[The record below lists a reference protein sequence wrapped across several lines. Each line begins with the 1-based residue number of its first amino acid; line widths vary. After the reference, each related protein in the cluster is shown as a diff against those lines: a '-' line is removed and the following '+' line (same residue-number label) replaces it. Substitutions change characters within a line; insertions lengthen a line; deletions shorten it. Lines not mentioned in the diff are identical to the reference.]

1 MAAAKQKSPWKTEVK
16 DDATLIPDFNEIEGE
31 EEELEPGSED
41 ETATG
46 EERSTP
52 SPQGREDIEEPSG
65 EEAQKPPEPEEEQ
78 PAEFQ
83 LSPRLQQAARRA
95 KLSEQDLEKLGDKA
109 EGFLENLAEAQDTV
123 SAELGRIGRE
133 ARQQQVPGYGAQV
146 PSPPATPGQQG
157 DPLAENLALE
167 LDADTFGEDLISKLS
182 SPVAKYVNT
191 LRDRLIRIERKLQEA
206 DAARIVTEVD
216 GFFGELA
223 KDEHYASMFGD
234 GKTGDMVGSKEHK
247 ARMEVLQEAD
257 VMAAGAYQRGWTM
270 SPREALDRALSH
282 VTREDH
288 EMAAKETVRK
298 KAQSRSRQVIN
309 RPTNRKTVRQYAN
322 PRERAEDAYRQA
334 RERVGKPVDEDE
346 TA

>member
-1 MAAAKQKSPWKTEVK
+1 MAAAKEKSPWKTEEK
-16 DDATLIPDFNEIEGE
+16 QDATLIPDFNEIEGE
-31 EEELEPGSED
+31 EEELEPG
-41 ETATG
+41 ATG
-46 EERSTP
+46 EGGEADATP
-52 SPQGREDIEEPSG
+52 AEESQ
-65 EEAQKPPEPEEEQ
+65 EKPTEEEVETLPKPELEQ
-78 PAEFQ
+78 ESAFR

-206 DAARIVTEVD
+206 DAAKIVTEVD

-309 RPTNRKTVRQYAN
+309 RPTSRKTVRQYAN